1 MAINYTTLQVQL
13 GAVLKIARKKAAF
26 IEHVFKS
33 DNASYNSRLLK
44 AANGYSDS
52 LTVEKDA
59 YGEQIAFFKSMET
72 DMRTKFDQYRAQV
85 ESAKDLFGVIANG
98 LALSANQIE
107 PGAITYEY
115 DGALTDGTILL
126 VNRNGVLGNLHKDML
141 TQGQWAAANTM
152 TPGAFTAVNGNR
164 GLINVTTMGYLSQM
178 PTGTLVFECV
188 QATVDSCR
196 IAVFH
201 ECPIESPR
209 PDGTRVKFAQNVIT
223 AEKQFEDYRLG
234 LIGPVVLTR
243 PGLVAPTKTGDAA
256 GPLFTAAGTFT
267 TPNENDMN
275 GGVLQVRVTRQA
287 TSGQEWLIEF
297 FSDSSRTVKVGAVVT
312 GTLVGTFAVDIV
324 LRNRTRFQQTFD
336 RAAAAV
342 DLAAAGDDRDTISF
356 DIETPQVGDKW
367 TRAITNGRNNNF
379 VNGLGDLWDWTPP
392 TAGANQ
398 WTEAN
403 AAPVAMT

>member
-26 IEHVFKS
+26 IEHIFKS
-33 DNASYNSRLLK
+33 DNANYNSRLLK

-59 YGEQIAFFKSMET
+59 YGEQVAFFKSMET
-72 DMRTKFDQYRAQV
+72 DMRTKFAQYRAQV

-98 LALSANQIE
+98 LALSANLIT
-107 PGAITYEY
+107 PGPVSYEY

-141 TQGQWAAANTM
+141 AQGQYVDANTM

-164 GLINVTTMGYLSQM
+164 GLINATVMSYLSQM
-178 PTGTLVFECV
+178 PTGVLVFECV
-188 QATVDSCR
+188 QATVEACR

-201 ECPIESPR
+201 ECPVDSPR

-223 AEKQFEDYRLG
+223 PEKQFEDYTLG
-234 LIGPVVLTR
+234 LVGPVVLTR
-243 PGLVAPTKTGDAA
+243 PGLAAPTKAGDAA

-267 TPNENDMN
+267 TPKEADMK

-287 TSGQEWLIEF
+287 TTGQEWLIEF

-312 GTLVGTFAVDIV
+312 GTLVGTVAVDVV
-324 LRNRTRFQQTFD
+324 LRGGTRFQQTFD

-342 DLAAAGDDRDTISF
+342 DMAAAGNSRDTITF
-356 DIETPQVGDKW
+356 DIDTPQVGDKW
-367 TRAITNGRNNNF
+367 TRAITNGRDFNF
-379 VNGLGDLWDWTPP
+379 ANGCGDLWDWTPP
-392 TAGANQ
+392 TAGSSK
-398 WTEAN
+398 WTNAN